1 MDIDLTR
8 AVVVC
13 SGEAAGVEAKAVDV
27 LIEELA
33 FRTGIELSRL
43 FAFPNHSVP
52 VIVIGTIESL
62 SKMPNPVRPSFVP
75 YLKAEGYML
84 RTVCEESAQTV
95 WIVGAE
101 ARGVLYGVGKLL
113 RRLRWGEGSIRLKAP
128 LDVITAPY
136 STIRGHQLGY
146 RPKNNAFDAWDTAQF
161 DRYIRELALFG
172 ANSIEIL
179 PPRTDDHPTGPLMK
193 VEPLEMMVRL
203 GEIIDSYGLDTW
215 IWYPNMGEDYSDP
228 ETIRAELEERERIFR
243 ELPHIHALFVPGSD
257 PGKLEPDPLFAWLEQ
272 VAKLLQRYHPKAK
285 IWVSPQIMRYDS
297 ASWMEAFYRQV
308 KAEPEWLGGI
318 VFGPHVDVPLPEL
331 RTLIPGK
338 YPIRRYEDITHNY
351 QCQYPVADWDL
362 PFALTLGRE
371 SCNPR
376 PNAQKHI
383 HNLLAPYAAGN
394 IGYSEGINDD
404 LNKFVWCDQDWDP
417 ETPVAETLGDYA
429 RWFIDSERAVSIT
442 EGLFDLE
449 ENWVG
454 PLAENEKVEKTL
466 QKWQRIEREAPAR
479 VHGNYRFQMH
489 LLRAYYD
496 VCIKRR
502 LHYEA
507 ELEQAARDALRQ
519 ASHAGSLAA
528 AERAEA
534 ILAQAE
540 EKPIARF
547 YRERCEKLADELFRS
562 IGYQLTVSRHF
573 ARSQGRGAFLD
584 TIDAPLNDIRWL
596 RTQLAIVREADDEEQ
611 RLALIDRALNRT
623 NPGPGGFYDHLGSY
637 RGFRR
642 IDPGAGW
649 RNDPGYLNS
658 PRIAH
663 AMHLLSIPEA
673 RQRELGG
680 IPLAWIAHAN
690 ALLDTP
696 IVVRYETLDPAVPYI
711 VKVVYIGETSGKT
724 PRDCWVRLTANDGFV
739 LDDEVAVKA
748 GGVTVREC
756 KVPVEAIRGG
766 KLKLTFIRTRG
777 FKRLNVA
784 EVWLLPDKGDL
795 HAG

>member
-13 SGEAAGVEAKAVDV
+13 SGEAAGAEAKAVDV

-33 FRTGIELSRL
+33 VRTGIELSRL
-43 FAFPNHSVP
+43 HAFPKQPVP
-52 VIVIGTIESL
+52 VIAVGTIESL
-62 SKMPNPVRPSFVP
+62 SGIPDLARPSDVP
-75 YLKAEGYML
+75 QLKPEGYML
-84 RTVCEESAQTV
+84 RTVGEAGAQTV
-95 WIVGAE
+95 WIAGAD

-113 RRLRWGEGSIRLKAP
+113 RRLRWGAESIRLEAP
-128 LDVITAPY
+128 LDVISAPY
-136 STIRGHQLGY
+136 SSIRGHQLGY
-146 RPKNNAFDAWDTAQF
+146 RPKNNALDAWDTGQF

-172 ANSIEIL
+172 ANGIEIL

-228 ETIRAELEERERIFR
+228 ETIRAELAEREQIFR
-243 ELPHIHALFVPGSD
+243 KVPHIRALFVPGSD
-257 PGKLEPDPLFAWLEQ
+257 PGKLEPDPLFAWLAQ
-272 VAKLLQRYHPKAK
+272 VAELLHRYHPEAK

-308 KAEPEWLGGI
+308 NAEPEWLGGI

-331 RTLIPGK
+331 RTLIPAK

-351 QCQYPVADWDL
+351 HCQYPVADWDL

-404 LNKFVWCDQDWDP
+404 VNKFVWCGQDWDP
-417 ETPVAETLGDYA
+417 KTPVAETILEYA
-429 RWFIDSERAVSIT
+429 RWFIDSERGEAIA
-442 EGLFDLE
+442 EGLFALE

-454 PLAENEKVEKTL
+454 PLAANDGVEITL

-496 VCIKRR
+496 VYVKRR
-502 LHYEA
+502 LNYET
-507 ELEQAARDALRQ
+507 ELEQVAKDALRQ
-519 ASHAGSLAA
+519 ASLAGSLAA

-534 ILAQAE
+534 ILAQAAE
-540 EKPIARF
+540 QPVARF

-573 ARSQGRGAFLD
+573 ARSQGRGAFMD
-584 TIDAPLNDIRWL
+584 AIDAPLNDIRWL
-596 RTQLAIVREADDEEQ
+596 RAQLALVRDTDDEQE

-642 IDPGAGW
+642 VEPGAGW
-649 RNDPGYLNS
+649 KDDPGYLTS

-663 AMHLLSIPEA
+663 AMHLLSMPED

-696 IVVRYETLDPAVPYI
+696 IVVRYDALDPTVPYT
-711 VKVVYIGETSGKT
+711 VKVVYIGETSGRT

-748 GGVTVREC
+748 GTVTVREC
-756 KVPVEAIRGG
+756 SVPVEAIRGG
-766 KLKLTFIRTRG
+766 KLKLTFVRTRG

-784 EVWLLPDKGDL
+784 EIWLIPEKGDM